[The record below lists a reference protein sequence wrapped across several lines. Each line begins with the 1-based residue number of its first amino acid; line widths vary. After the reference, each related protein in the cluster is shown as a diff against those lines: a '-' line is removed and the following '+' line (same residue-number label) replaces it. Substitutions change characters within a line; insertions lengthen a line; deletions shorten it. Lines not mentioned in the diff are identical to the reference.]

1 MSLAAISWAM
11 VAMMQ
16 LCMTSQSGMKKLNY
30 NFLTSHYVQSLL
42 KIFSCIFFCI
52 SLYLNCLDNGLSV
65 GIITWIF
72 LIITSAFFLQFL
84 LYYHFKRWFFL
95 IWLFL
100 FVLSALYLLS
110 FVLQSR
116 WRLF

>member
-16 LCMTSQSGMKKLNY
+16 LCMTSQSGMKKLGY
-30 NFLTSHYVQSLL
+30 PFLSFHYTQSLL
-42 KIFSCIFFCI
+42 KIFSCIFLGI

-84 LYYHFKRWFFL
+84 LYYHFNRWFFL
-95 IWLFL
+95 IWILLFFL
-100 FVLSALYLLS
+100 SVLHLLT
-110 FVLQSR
+110 QYI
-116 WRLF
+116 

>member
-1 MSLAAISWAM
+1 MSLAAILWAM

-16 LCMTSQSGMKKLNY
+16 LCMTSQSGMKKLGY
-30 NFLTSHYVQSLL
+30 PFLNFHYSQPLL
-42 KIFSCIFFCI
+42 KIFSCIFFGI
-52 SLYLNCLDNGLSV
+52 SLYLNCLDNGISV

-95 IWLFL
+95 IWIFL
-100 FVLSALYLLS
+100 FFLSVLYSLTQYN
-110 FVLQSR
+110 
-116 WRLF
+116 

>member
-1 MSLAAISWAM
+1 MSLAAILWAM

-16 LCMTSQSGMKKLNY
+16 LCMTSQSGMKKLGY
-30 NFLTSHYVQSLL
+30 PFLNFYYSQPLL
-42 KIFSCIFFCI
+42 KIFSCVFLGI
-52 SLYLNCLDNGLSV
+52 SLYSNCLDNGISV

-95 IWLFL
+95 IWIFL
-100 FVLSALYLLS
+100 FFLSILYPLT
-110 FVLQSR
+110 QYN
-116 WRLF
+116 